1 MKIVFLKDVSA
12 KDKKGDIRE
21 VADGYARNFLL
32 PKGLALPATP
42 AAIKA
47 AETQTE
53 QRAQRQAREQE
64 ELNELAR
71 RLEGREL
78 RFKARAGAKGR
89 LHGAVTSADIA
100 AELSRHMD
108 YNVDK
113 KRVELDEPLHHLGSY
128 EVAISLSKGSEA
140 KITVVIEEETEND

>member
-140 KITVVIEEETEND
+140 KITVVIEEETGND